1 MDAEAIA
8 MLALVHSHYRRLR
21 GMRRLGIVLPSE
33 LIQAVRYLD
42 SLSEFTDDDYDIAEG
57 VLLFVEDVVAL
68 ISNKPTALVITRKDM
83 DIPNAKRA
91 GTFRFSPYGDGSIVI
106 AY

>member
-8 MLALVHSHYRRLR
+8 MLALVHSHYRLLSR
-21 GMRRLGIVLPSE
+21 MRRLGIILPSE

-42 SLSEFTDDDYDIAEG
+42 SLTEFAPDDYELAEG

-68 ISNKPTALVITRKDM
+68 VSNKTTPLVITRKEM
-83 DIPNAKRA
+83 DIPRPKRA
-91 GTFRFSPYGDGSIVI
+91 GTFRFSPYGDDSIVI
-106 AY
+106 AL